1 MNPLA
6 TLASPSFGGSF
17 LAGLP
22 NPVGLNQALSS
33 LTRGITSGTSG
44 LPIRESLELEVSSL
58 MPADTPLR
66 NRLPRIAGAG
76 LAHAWRQV
84 VNIGGGWGSGTGQP
98 GGGTAAQAFFAE
110 TGAPAELASAYAAKS
125 APFRLLGQRGSV
137 TGLAMAAGD
146 SFFNQFNR
154 EKTHAVMNLMLMEEH
169 ALING
174 SSSSTAAP
182 WGDGTNAL
190 AFDGLTNLI
199 ATANGIPTAQVQ
211 TSVGALTLAHLDEQ
225 LTRVWSHGGRGLYM
239 VMNAAEMQGLIKLAE
254 GTGSLIRIQAQGAN
268 NKVNLGMLVGGY
280 VHPISGEVVDI
291 LVSRFLAAGTILF
304 GSDRGPDGSP
314 AAEVVVLPQV
324 QLPEAAPHQKIQGYV
339 VQETA
344 PAHNAP
350 QVYGFL
356 VSVFEVLAMKNAL
369 VFAKST
375 GITAPESGE

>member
-1 MNPLA
+1 LNPA
-6 TLASPSFGGSF
+6 ITPASPFVGGAF
-17 LAGLP
+17 LSGLP
-22 NPVGLNQALSS
+22 SATGLSQALVS

-44 LPIRESLELEVSSL
+44 LPMRESLELEVSSL
-58 MPADTPLR
+58 LPPDTPLR

-84 VNIGGGWGSGTGQP
+84 VNMGGGWGSGTDQP
-98 GGGTAAQAFFAE
+98 GGGSAAQAFFAE
-110 TGAPAELASAYAAKS
+110 SGAPAELASAYSAKS

-146 SFFNQFNR
+146 SFFNQFQR

-174 SSSSTAAP
+174 SSTSTAAP

-199 ATANGIPTAQVQ
+199 STGNGTPAAQVQ
-211 TSVGALTLAHLDEQ
+211 TTVGALTLAHLDEQ
-225 LTRVWSHGGRGLYM
+225 LTRIWAQGGRGLYM
-239 VMNAAEMQGLIKLAE
+239 IMNAAQMQGLIQLAE
-254 GTGSLIRIQAQGAN
+254 GTGSLIRIQAQGAS

-291 LVSRFLAAGTILF
+291 LVSRFLAPGTVLF
-304 GSDRGPDGSP
+304 GSDRGPDSSP

-324 QLPEAAPHQKIQGYV
+324 QLPDAAPHQRVQGYV

-344 PAHNAP
+344 PAHNSP

-375 GITAPESGE
+375 GVTAPASGG